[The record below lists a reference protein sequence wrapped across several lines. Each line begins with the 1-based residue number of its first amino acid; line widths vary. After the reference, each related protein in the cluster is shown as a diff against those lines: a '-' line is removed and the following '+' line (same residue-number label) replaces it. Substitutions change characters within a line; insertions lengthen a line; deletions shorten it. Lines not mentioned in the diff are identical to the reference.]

1 MIERFWSWI
10 FRDVDAAEMRGYS
23 RGLDRAAHVVR
34 DTSWSF
40 EFEGKSTL
48 NILNEAL
55 ETVAKAID
63 EEERRA

>member
-1 MIERFWSWI
+1 MIEKFFAWLT
-10 FRDVDAAEMRGYS
+10 RDIDAAERNGYA

-63 EEERRA
+63 EEGRRA